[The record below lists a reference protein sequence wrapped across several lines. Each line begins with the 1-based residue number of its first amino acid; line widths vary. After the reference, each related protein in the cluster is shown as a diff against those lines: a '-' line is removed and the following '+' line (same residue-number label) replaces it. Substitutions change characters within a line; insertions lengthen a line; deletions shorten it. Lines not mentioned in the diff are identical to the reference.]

1 MATLSA
7 WYTNIQRDKESVFEE
22 RLKKIDIQKN
32 ENNSYYFIHT
42 NTEATIAYASYI
54 EELNFTIN
62 KIVEIINKDT
72 TDVKEKVKYCI
83 LYIKFTSL
91 INEFNGFHKLNEL
104 LLSSIY

>member
-1 MATLSA
+1 METLSA
-7 WYTNIQRDKESVFEE
+7 WYTNIQSDKESVFGD
-22 RLKKIDIQKN
+22 RLNKIDIQKN
-32 ENNSYYFIHT
+32 ENNSYYFIHA
-42 NTEATIAYASYI
+42 NTDATIAYASYI

-62 KIVEIINKDT
+62 KIVEIIKDT
-72 TDVKEKVKYCI
+72 TDVKERVKYCI